1 MVPGVVA
8 GLNMNSL
15 GAKNTGGSAR
25 LGTVC
30 SCHGFKSWSQEEA
43 RRQGQIRTLTSG
55 FALAELVQ
63 VQQVLGVQ
71 PKLQRSKNAGQILLV
86 YAGLILKVYHR
97 KVSV

>member
-1 MVPGVVA
+1 MTQCAAVMGS
-8 GLNMNSL
+8 NL
-15 GAKNTGGSAR
+15 GPMI
-25 LGTVC
+25 
-30 SCHGFKSWSQEEA
+30 EA

-71 PKLQRSKNAGQILLV
+71 PKLQQSQNAGQILLV